1 MMMTI
6 SWTPGNH
13 TSDCSVTTNSHL
25 YFILHSISSSSL
37 NIIVHSI
44 LLSIFPTI
52 FLQSPYLLVSN
63 FSSRRWH
70 KIWYWRD
77 RRPPLSNASYLP
89 VPLFITRVR
98 LLSDVRA
105 RVSPNLRGAGRSQ
118 HLFYISQFL
127 MVQQPHTSSYSLG
140 NTGGRNRR
148 KSHVIIYH
156 FYGRVSSVRQFLKII
171 PSPWSFPVMGSWA
184 GLPGTVIIN

>member
-1 MMMTI
+1 MMTI

-52 FLQSPYLLVSN
+52 FLQSPYLLVFN

-89 VPLFITRVR
+89 VPLFITQVR

-140 NTGGRNRR
+140 NTGGTGG
-148 KSHVIIYH
+148 KATSSFII
-156 FYGRVSSVRQFLKII
+156 FTEGSVL
-171 PSPWSFPVMGSWA
+171 SGSF
-184 GLPGTVIIN
+184 

>member
-1 MMMTI
+1 MEPSHLRGHQENPATAIKIAYLDVYINLCPLLGEAVVVCNFQLVWMIRDKALIMMMTI

-52 FLQSPYLLVSN
+52 FLQSPYLLVFN

-89 VPLFITRVR
+89 VPLFITQVR

-118 HLFYISQFL
+118 HLFYFT
-127 MVQQPHTSSYSLG
+127 VFDGPAA
-140 NTGGRNRR
+140 
-148 KSHVIIYH
+148 SH
-156 FYGRVSSVRQFLKII
+156 L
-171 PSPWSFPVMGSWA
+171 
-184 GLPGTVIIN
+184 LL